1 MFSPQSSFHLYFEFQ
16 MIPILPQKAQA
27 PWRCCRGGGTSGNGL
42 VCPWLQNPG
51 SPPPW
56 SPGCCWGIQ
65 SCRDVRGLT
74 PDLREEQEGGEGQE
88 GWRGQERPE
97 QRRGYKEAPCVWGAM
112 EKEPSSPAR
121 CFSAWVVDAPSASG
135 TEQGSLLPW
144 QKSHASV
151 LTDAWVSFLF
161 FFILE
166 YSCSVV

>member
-112 EKEPSSPAR
+112 WRRSPAPQP
-121 CFSAWVVDAPSASG
+121 D
-135 TEQGSLLPW
+135 
-144 QKSHASV
+144 ASV
-151 LTDAWVSFLF
+151 RELLMLRLLLGQNRGVCYPGRSHMLLFSLMPEFPF
-161 FFILE
+161 FFFLYWSI
-166 YSCSVV
+166 VVV